1 MDKGIIMKNL
11 LLALS
16 CLLFANLAIA
26 SSHNGVYISSKIG
39 VSVLNMYDSKFE
51 YSNEKKSDFR
61 ALKFNDKS
69 HPAFGNFIGI
79 GYDFYDQFSVP
90 IRTELEVG
98 MRGKVSDTHSL
109 NALSTVP
116 NSSADMKNEATLTT
130 LMLNGYY
137 DMKNQTAFMPYISF
151 GLGLASTRYEN
162 TQHSEFEIFGL
173 KQNSNQSRSERI
185 NKLAWSLGMGG
196 RYAFSDNLSF
206 DLGYRFTEAGKYK
219 ISMPNSFD
227 KDATDTSTI
236 NLASHDFMFGVV
248 YRF

>member
-1 MDKGIIMKNL
+1 MKNL

-16 CLLFANLAIA
+16 CLLFANLAMA
-26 SSHNGVYISSKIG
+26 SSNNGVYISSKIG
-39 VSVLNMYDSKFE
+39 VSVLNIYDSKFE
-51 YSNEKKSDFR
+51 YSDEKKPDYKM
-61 ALKFNDKS
+61 LKFNDKS

-79 GYDFYDQFSVP
+79 GYDFYNQFSVP

-98 MRGKVSDTHSL
+98 MRGKVSNTHSL

-130 LMLNGYY
+130 VMLNSYY
-137 DMKNQTAFMPYISF
+137 DMKNQTAFTPYISF
-151 GLGLASTRYEN
+151 GFGLASTRYEI
-162 TQHSEFEIFGL
+162 TQRSEFEIFGL
-173 KQNSNQSRSERI
+173 KQRSNQSKSDRI
-185 NKLAWSLGMGG
+185 NKLAWSIGLGS

-219 ISMPNSFD
+219 ISIQNAFN
-227 KDATDTSTI
+227 KDGTDTSTI
-236 NLASHDFMFGVV
+236 NLASHDFMFGVA

>member
-1 MDKGIIMKNL
+1 MKNL
-11 LLALS
+11 LLSLS

-51 YSNEKKSDFR
+51 YNNEKKSDFR

-151 GLGLASTRYEN
+151 GLGLASTRYDRELQISLQTPSN
-162 TQHSEFEIFGL
+162 KSTN
-173 KQNSNQSRSERI
+173 QNSASERI
-185 NKLAWSLGMGG
+185 NKFAWSLGFGSQ
-196 RYAFSDNLSF
+196 YTWSDNLYF
-206 DLGYRFTEAGKYK
+206 DISYRFLDAGKYQVLT
-219 ISMPNSFD
+219 
-227 KDATDTSTI
+227 KDTLDPGDIHKSQF

>member
-1 MDKGIIMKNL
+1 MKNL

-16 CLLFANLAIA
+16 CLLFANLAMA
-26 SSHNGVYISSKIG
+26 SSNNGVYISSKIG
-39 VSVLNMYDSKFE
+39 VSVLNIYDSKFE
-51 YSNEKKSDFR
+51 YSDEKKSDYKM
-61 ALKFNDKS
+61 LKFNDKS

-79 GYDFYDQFSVP
+79 GYDFYNQFSVP

-98 MRGKVSDTHSL
+98 MRGKVSNTHSL

-130 LMLNGYY
+130 VMLNSYY
-137 DMKNQTAFMPYISF
+137 DMKNQTAFTPYISF
-151 GLGLASTRYEN
+151 GFGLASTRYEN
-162 TQHSEFEIFGL
+162 TQRAEFEILGF
-173 KQNSNQSRSERI
+173 KQTSNQSKSDRI
-185 NKLAWSLGMGG
+185 NKLAWSLGLGS

-219 ISMPNSFD
+219 ISMQNAFN
-227 KDATDTSTI
+227 KDGTDTSTI
-236 NLASHDFMFGVV
+236 NLASHDFMFGVA

>member
-1 MDKGIIMKNL
+1 MKNL
-11 LLALS
+11 LLASS

-26 SSHNGVYISSKIG
+26 SSNNGVYISSKIG

-51 YSNEKKSDFR
+51 YSNEKKPDYKM
-61 ALKFNDKS
+61 LKFSDKS

-79 GYDFYDQFSVP
+79 GYNFYNQFSIP

-98 MRGKVSDTHSL
+98 MRGKVSNTHSL

-130 LMLNGYY
+130 VMLNSYY
-137 DMKNQTAFMPYISF
+137 DMKNQTAFTPYISF
-151 GLGLASTRYEN
+151 GFGLASTRYEN
-162 TQHSEFEIFGL
+162 TQRSEFEIFGF
-173 KQNSNQSRSERI
+173 KQSSNQSKSDRI
-185 NKLAWSLGMGG
+185 NKLAWSLGLGS

-219 ISMPNSFD
+219 ISMANAFD
-227 KDATDTSTI
+227 KNATDTSTI
-236 NLASHDFMFGVV
+236 NLASHDFMFGVA

>member
-1 MDKGIIMKNL
+1 MKNL
-11 LLALS
+11 LLASS

-39 VSVLNMYDSKFE
+39 VSVLNMYDSEFE
-51 YSNEKKSDFR
+51 YQNDKRPDLR
-61 ALKFNDKS
+61 TLKFNDKS

-116 NSSADMKNEATLTT
+116 NSSADIKNEATLTT

-151 GLGLASTRYEN
+151 GLGLASTRYEV
-162 TQHSEFEIFGL
+162 TQYSVLDMFIFERETI
-173 KQNSNQSRSERI
+173 QSKSKRI
-185 NKLAWSLGMGG
+185 NNFAWSLGFGS
-196 RYAFSDNLSF
+196 RYTFNDNLSF
-206 DLGYRFTEAGKYK
+206 DLSYRFIDAGKYQ
-219 ISMPNSFD
+219 ISQPNTLDLSLD
-227 KDATDTSTI
+227 KKNTDTSTI

>member
-1 MDKGIIMKNL
+1 MKNL
-11 LLALS
+11 LLASS

-26 SSHNGVYISSKIG
+26 SSNNGIYISSKIG
-39 VSVLNMYDSKFE
+39 VSVLNMYDSKFD
-51 YSNEKKSDFR
+51 YSDEKKSDFR
-61 ALKFNDKS
+61 TLKFNDKS

-79 GYDFYDQFSVP
+79 GYDFYDRFSVP
-90 IRTELEVG
+90 VRTELEVG

-109 NALSTVP
+109 NALSDPT
-116 NSSADMKNEATLTT
+116 SSASGSSDLKSEATLTT
-130 LMLNGYY
+130 VMLNSYY
-137 DMKNQTAFMPYISF
+137 DMKNQTAFTPYISF
-151 GLGLASTRYEN
+151 GLGIASTRYEATQN
-162 TQHSEFEIFGL
+162 TVIKTIFFETE
-173 KQNSNQSRSERI
+173 KNQSKSKRI
-185 NKLAWSLGMGG
+185 NNFAWSLGLGS
-196 RYAFSDNLSF
+196 RYAFNENLSF